1 MSNESTP
8 FVELTTSVTS
18 RKYSDEERQSHCDD
32 WKKSGLSL
40 SDYCRQSGIAVS
52 TLSKWVSDEP
62 NRKFTLKDSEGKCS
76 ITHNQSLPGIE
87 IILVSGIRMRFTK
100 TPISEIL
107 RFVKAF
113 ES

>member
-1 MSNESTP
+1 MSSESTP
-8 FVELTTSVTS
+8 FIELTTSTTS

-32 WKKSGLSL
+32 WKNSGLSM
-40 SDYCRQSGIAVS
+40 SDYCRQSGLAVS
-52 TLSKWVSDEP
+52 TLSKWLSDEP
-62 NRKFTLKDSEGKCS
+62 NRKFTIKNSEEKWS
-76 ITHNQSLPGIE
+76 IANNQTSPGIE

-100 TPISEIL
+100 MPISEIL

>member
-1 MSNESTP
+1 MLNESPSFIELATP
-8 FVELTTSVTS
+8 GTS
-18 RKYSDEERQSHCDD
+18 RKYSDKERQSHCDD
-32 WKKSGLSL
+32 WKNSGLSM

-52 TLSKWVSDEP
+52 TLSKWISDEP
-62 NRKFTLKDSEGKCS
+62 HRKLLKEGSQEKTS
-76 ITHNQSLPGIE
+76 IINNQASSGIE
-87 IILVSGIRMRFTK
+87 IILVSGVRLRFTK